1 MKNIIKQKMYS
12 DKNKEKLIQRKTVLE
27 EKLED
32 YKYLLYFYEMDIRQ
46 LYQCE
51 PFTNIK
57 KRDKYDKC
65 VKKTKQKIEKIDLA
79 LQEMDQVQG
88 KEKEEIQEREM

>member
-1 MKNIIKQKMYS
+1 MKNIIKQKMS
-12 DKNKEKLIQRKTVLE
+12 DRKKEKLIQRKTVLE
-27 EKLED
+27 EKLKD
-32 YKYLLYFYEMDIRQ
+32 DKDWLYFYEMDIRQ

-57 KRDKYDKC
+57 KRDKYDKR

>member
-1 MKNIIKQKMYS
+1 MYS
-12 DKNKEKLIQRKTVLE
+12 DKKKEKLIERKTELE
-27 EKLED
+27 KKLKD
-32 YKYLLYFYEMDIRQ
+32 YKEWLHFYEMDIRQ
-46 LYQCE
+46 IYQYE

-57 KRDKYDKC
+57 KRDKYHKL

-88 KEKEEIQEREM
+88 KEKEEMQEREM

>member
-1 MKNIIKQKMYS
+1 MKNIIKQKMS
-12 DKNKEKLIQRKTVLE
+12 DRKKEKLIQRKTVLE

-32 YKYLLYFYEMDIRQ
+32 YKYWLYFYEMDIRQ

-57 KRDKYDKC
+57 KRDKYDKR
-65 VKKTKQKIEKIDLA
+65 VKKTKQKIEEIDLD